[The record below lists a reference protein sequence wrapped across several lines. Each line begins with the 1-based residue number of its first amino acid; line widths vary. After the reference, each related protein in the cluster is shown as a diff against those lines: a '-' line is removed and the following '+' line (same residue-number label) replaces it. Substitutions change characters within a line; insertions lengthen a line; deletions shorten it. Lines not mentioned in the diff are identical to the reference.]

1 MKKIKLSFWGFLVAM
16 TGLWL
21 WAEPLVRVP
30 AKFYPLRLA
39 LINYTGLMTIGVM
52 SVAIMLAV
60 RPAVLESR
68 LGGLDKMYRL
78 HKWLGIAAL
87 VMAVAHWLW
96 IKLPRWLFDHGIVA
110 APARDVTPDA
120 VTSAFAFL
128 RALRPAAYP
137 IGEWSFYAVVLLIVL
152 ALLKWFPYR
161 YFFKTHRLLA
171 IAYLFLAFHSVV
183 LMKLAYWYEAVAPA
197 LVMLV
202 AAGSVAALLIL
213 FGKAGRSR
221 QAVGVID
228 GATNHPDMNIL
239 EVAIRLRDRWGGHEA
254 GQFAFVS
261 FDDGEGPHPFT
272 ISSSW
277 RGDGRMLFLIKELG
291 DYTKTL
297 PGRLKAGDLVRVEG
311 PYGRFN
317 FNGGKPRQIWI
328 SAGIGITP
336 FLSRMSQLASAPDGK
351 VVDLFHASSALDGEA
366 LQHLRRLRRQAAE
379 ANVRLH
385 IHRTRE
391 VRLNAERICQVVPE
405 WRAAD
410 VWFCGPPAFGQALR
424 ADFAARGL
432 PRGDFHQELFQMR

>member
-21 WAEPLVRVP
+21 WADPLVRMP
-30 AKFYPLRLA
+30 AQFYPLRLA
-39 LINYTGLMTIGVM
+39 LINYTGLVTIGVM

-60 RPAVLESR
+60 RPAALESH

-87 VMAVAHWLW
+87 VMAAAHWLW

-110 APARDVTPDA
+110 APTRDVTPDA

-128 RALRPAAYP
+128 RALRQVAYP
-137 IGEWSFYAVVLLIVL
+137 VGEWSFYAVVLLIVL

-183 LMKLAYWYEAVAPA
+183 LMKLAYWYEAVAPV

-228 GATNHPDMNIL
+228 DATNHPDINIL

-277 RGDGRMLFLIKELG
+277 QGDGRLLFLIKELG
-291 DYTKTL
+291 DYTKAL
-297 PGRLKAGDLVRVEG
+297 PGRLKVGDLVRVEG

-317 FNGGKPRQIWI
+317 FNGSKPRQIWI

-336 FLSRMSQLASAPDGK
+336 FLSRMSQLASVPDGK
-351 VVDLFHASSALDGEA
+351 VVDLFHASSALDGDGDA
-366 LQHLRRLRRQAAE
+366 LQHLRRQAAE
-379 ANVRLH
+379 ANVSLH

-432 PRGDFHQELFQMR
+432 PQGDFHQELFQMR